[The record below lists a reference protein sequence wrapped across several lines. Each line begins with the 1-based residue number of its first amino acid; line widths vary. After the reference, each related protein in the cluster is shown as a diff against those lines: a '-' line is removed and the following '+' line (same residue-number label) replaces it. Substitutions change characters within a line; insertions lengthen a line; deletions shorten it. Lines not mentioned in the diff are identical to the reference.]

1 MGFREII
8 LCAAA
13 LGSSSA
19 LAAQNPAP
27 ASGGRIAGIAP
38 APAVVLVNAPSN
50 PGPRTLVWFTNI
62 PIVVFADGRVF
73 TDFGYGYEQVARPC
87 ALSVSF
93 VLTNGIPLQP
103 TVVQPAV
110 VQPSVPTST
119 LTLPATQ
126 PPVQPTVTQP
136 MTAPSI
142 QPAQGMS
149 LNSQA
154 CWAVDNSGR
163 VFVGRP

>member
-8 LCAAA
+8 FCAAA

-19 LAAQNPAP
+19 LGAQHAAQ
-27 ASGGRIAGIAP
+27 ASAGRIAGIAP
-38 APAVVLVNAPSN
+38 PPAIAPANPSSSL
-50 PGPRTLVWFTNI
+50 GPQTLVWLTNI
-62 PIVVFADGRVF
+62 PIFVFADGRVF
-73 TDFGYGYEQVARPC
+73 ADFGYGYEHVARSC
-87 ALSVSF
+87 ALSLSY

-103 TVVQPAV
+103 TVVQPSV

-126 PPVQPTVTQP
+126 PPITPTVTQLT
-136 MTAPSI
+136 TAPSTP
-142 QPAQGMS
+142 PAEGVS

-163 VFVGRP
+163 VFIGRP

>member
-1 MGFREII
+1 MGFRGII
-8 LCAAA
+8 FCAAA

-19 LAAQNPAP
+19 LAAQHQAP
-27 ASGGRIAGIAP
+27 SSGGRIAAIAP
-38 APAVVLVNAPSN
+38 PPAVALVNPPSN
-50 PGPRTLVWFTNI
+50 FGPQALVWFTNI

-73 TDFGYGYEQVARPC
+73 TDFGYGYEQVARSC
-87 ALSVSF
+87 ALSVSY

-103 TVVQPAV
+103 TVAQPAV

-119 LTLPATQ
+119 LTMPATQ
-126 PPVQPTVTQP
+126 PPVTPTVTQP

-142 QPAQGMS
+142 QPAQGVS

-154 CWAVDNSGR
+154 CWAVDNTGR
-163 VFVGRP
+163 VFIGRP

>member
-27 ASGGRIAGIAP
+27 ASAGRIAVIASP
-38 APAVVLVNAPSN
+38 PTVTPVNSPSSF
-50 PGPRTLVWFTNI
+50 GPQGSLWFANI
-62 PIVVFADGRVF
+62 PILVFADGRVF
-73 TDFGYGYEQVARPC
+73 ADFGYGYEHVARSC
-87 ALSVSF
+87 ALSTSY

-103 TVVQPAV
+103 TVVQPTV

-119 LTLPATQ
+119 LTMPATQ
-126 PPVQPTVTQP
+126 PPVTPTVTQP

-142 QPAQGMS
+142 QPAQGVS

-154 CWAVDNSGR
+154 CWAVDNTGR

>member
-1 MGFREII
+1 MGFRAII
-8 LCAAA
+8 FCAAA

-19 LAAQNPAP
+19 LVAQNSAA
-27 ASGGRIAGIAP
+27 ASAGRIAGIAP
-38 APAVVLVNAPSN
+38 PPAVAVVNPPSTF
-50 PGPRTLVWFTNI
+50 GPQSRVWFVNI
-62 PIVVFADGRVF
+62 PILVFGDGRVLA
-73 TDFGYGYEQVARPC
+73 DFGYGYEHIVRSC
-87 ALSVSF
+87 ELSVSY

-126 PPVQPTVTQP
+126 PPVQPTVTQTT
-136 MTAPSI
+136 TAQSI